1 MAAVCCRHPDY
12 DPEGG
17 RALLGVRRAILGEW
31 GSDRRE
37 RKLRR
42 RTGVANDAGDGIGEA
57 GTKGS
62 MGGVGG
68 IESR

>member
-17 RALLGVRRAILGEW
+17 RALLGVRRAILGEL

-42 RTGVANDAGDGIGEA
+42 QTGAANDAGDGTGQQDKGIDVKGKGEWP
-57 GTKGS
+57 
-62 MGGVGG
+62 
-68 IESR
+68 SR